1 MDDEYY
7 EHEDEREAG
16 ASRQPLWLEK
26 VRRRSLGDV
35 RLHDSSQAGE
45 LARRLGARAFTVGR
59 DIYAQ
64 PELVKPHTPHGAA
77 LLAHEM
83 THVAEQTG
91 VAPEAMPLLSPPP
104 ARQSPQATAIQ
115 RQAVQRATE
124 SETSSETR
132 AEAAEAEA
140 LRQTQSAKKRKR
152 PPPDPYAVADLVYDK
167 MTREMMH
174 DRDRG
179 AFA

>member
-7 EHEDEREAG
+7 EQEGERRGG

-35 RLHDSSQAGE
+35 RLHDTGQAGE
-45 LARRLGARAFTVGR
+45 LARKLGARAFTVGR

-64 PELVKPHTPHGAA
+64 PELVKPHTPQGAA

-91 VAPEAMPLLSPPP
+91 VAPEPMTLLTPPP
-104 ARQSPQATAIQ
+104 ARQAAAIQ

-124 SETSSETR
+124 SET
-132 AEAAEAEA
+132 
-140 LRQTQSAKKRKR
+140 
-152 PPPDPYAVADLVYDK
+152 
-167 MTREMMH
+167 
-174 DRDRG
+174 
-179 AFA
+179 

>member
-7 EHEDEREAG
+7 DSGDEKQAG
-16 ASRQPLWLEK
+16 TARQPLWLEK

-35 RLHDSSQAGE
+35 RLHESSQAGE

-64 PELVKPHTPHGAA
+64 PELVKSHNPQGAA

-91 VAPEAMPLLSPPP
+91 IAPEAMPLLSPP
-104 ARQSPQATAIQ
+104 ARHSSQATPIQ
-115 RQAVQRATE
+115 RQAVQRASE
-124 SETSSETR
+124 GETSSEAR

-140 LRQTQSAKKRKR
+140 LRQAQDANSRKR
-152 PPPDPYAVADLVYDK
+152 PPPDPYAVADRVYDM

-174 DRDRG
+174 DQDRG
-179 AFA
+179 AYS

>member
-7 EHEDEREAG
+7 DHTGEEKRAG
-16 ASRQPLWLEK
+16 PSRQPLWLEK

-35 RLHDSSQAGE
+35 RLHESSQAGE

-64 PELVKPHTPHGAA
+64 PELVKPHTPQGAA

-91 VAPEAMPLLSPPP
+91 VTPEAMPLLTPP
-104 ARQSPQATAIQ
+104 ARHSSQAMALQ
-115 RQAVQRATE
+115 RQAVQRASE
-124 SETSSETR
+124 GETSSEAR

-140 LRQTQSAKKRKR
+140 MRQAQDGKDKK
-152 PPPDPYAVADLVYDK
+152 PPPDPEAVANLVYDL
-167 MTREMMH
+167 MVREMMR
-174 DRDRG
+174 DQDRG